1 MKLSVR
7 NFGPI
12 KQADIETKKYNFFI
26 GNTSTGKS
34 VVAKLI
40 AIANSTDFIALN
52 SGELDKFKSILADY
66 CIDFEFKTDTIINIS
81 IDNEVKSSVTAD
93 RFIVKYT
100 KKSDYE
106 IRHLVSQVSD
116 LKSYLKLF
124 DNIPYNPNNVNEV
137 NYLKGLKHF
146 LKEVSENAFNDYI
159 KNQKVFPPLESSI
172 YIPAERNLI
181 SLFSNSIYSIL
192 SAGSV
197 IPESILRFGKLYE
210 KAKNGNK
217 KFVIDFL
224 KLCVEFNKSNDL
236 IDLGDDKGKITF
248 KQASSGMQS
257 VIPLWVVFTNAVNGQ
272 GNEIIIEEPELNL
285 FPVVQTNLLK
295 QIFERANGSLS
306 NIYITTH
313 SPYVFSEV
321 DNLIFANDI
330 YSTALEKGNNDLA
343 HKVTK
348 LVRPETMIRYEDI
361 SSYYFEDNGNVKKVN
376 DDKHRL
382 SGADAVDMASDITS
396 SVFDQLMDLE
406 NEL

>member
-40 AIANSTDFIALN
+40 AIANSADFIALN

-124 DNIPYNPNNVNEV
+124 DNIPYNQNNVNEV

-295 QIFERANGSLS
+295 QIFERANNSLS

-330 YSTALEKGNNDLA
+330 YSAALEKGNNDLA

-348 LVRPETMIRYEDI
+348 LVSPETMIRYEDI

>member
-1 MKLSVR
+1 M
-7 NFGPI
+7 
-12 KQADIETKKYNFFI
+12 
-26 GNTSTGKS
+26 
-34 VVAKLI
+34 
-40 AIANSTDFIALN
+40 
-52 SGELDKFKSILADY
+52 
-66 CIDFEFKTDTIINIS
+66 
-81 IDNEVKSSVTAD
+81 
-93 RFIVKYT
+93 
-100 KKSDYE
+100 
-106 IRHLVSQVSD
+106 
-116 LKSYLKLF
+116 
-124 DNIPYNPNNVNEV
+124 
-137 NYLKGLKHF
+137 
-146 LKEVSENAFNDYI
+146 SENAFNDYI

-295 QIFERANGSLS
+295 QIFERANNSLS

-330 YSTALEKGNNDLA
+330 YSAALEKGNNDLA

-348 LVRPETMIRYEDI
+348 LIRPETMIRYEDI

-382 SGADAVDMASDITS
+382 SGADAVDMASDISS
-396 SVFDQLMDLE
+396 SVFDRLMDLE

>member
-40 AIANSTDFIALN
+40 AIANSADFIALN

-124 DNIPYNPNNVNEV
+124 DNIPYNQNNVNEV

-146 LKEVSENAFNDYI
+146 LKEVPENAFNDYI

-295 QIFERANGSLS
+295 QIFERANNSLS

-330 YSTALEKGNNDLA
+330 YSAALEKGNNDLA

-348 LVRPETMIRYEDI
+348 LISPETMIRYEDI

>member
-12 KQADIETKKYNFFI
+12 KKADIETKKYNFYI

-40 AIANSTDFIALN
+40 AITNSSDFLALN
-52 SGELDKFKSILADY
+52 SGEFDKFKSMLADY
-66 CIDFEFKTDTIINIS
+66 CIDFDFKGDTK
-81 IDNEVKSSVTAD
+81 IDITIENEVKCSITAKN
-93 RFIVKYT
+93 FVVKF
-100 KKSDYE
+100 KKNSDYE

-124 DNIPYNPNNVNEV
+124 DKIPYSSNNVNEI
-137 NYLKGLKHF
+137 NYIKGLKHF
-146 LKEVSENAFNDYI
+146 LKEMPENAFNDYI
-159 KNQKVFPPLESSI
+159 NNQKVFPQLDNSI

-192 SAGSV
+192 HAGSV

-257 VIPLWVVFTNAVNGQ
+257 VIPLWVVFTNAVSGQ
-272 GNEIIIEEPELNL
+272 ENEIIIEEPELNL

-295 QIFERANGSLS
+295 QIFESANSSLS

-321 DNLIFANDI
+321 DNLIYANDI
-330 YSTALEKGNNDLA
+330 YHAALEKGDNDLA
-343 HKVTK
+343 DKVAS
-348 LVRPETMIRYEDI
+348 LVSPETMINYENVL
-361 SSYYFEDNGNVKKVN
+361 SYYFEDDGNVKKVN

-382 SGADAVDMASDITS
+382 TGADAVDMASDITS
-396 SVFDQLMDLE
+396 NVFDRLMDLE

>member
-40 AIANSTDFIALN
+40 AIANSADFIALN

-124 DNIPYNPNNVNEV
+124 DNIPYNQNNVNEV
-137 NYLKGLKHF
+137 NYIKGLKHF

-295 QIFERANGSLS
+295 QIFEWANSSLS

-330 YSTALEKGNNDLA
+330 YSAALEKGNNDLA
-343 HKVTK
+343 HKVMK

>member
-1 MKLSVR
+1 MKLSIR

-40 AIANSTDFIALN
+40 AIANSADFIALN

-124 DNIPYNPNNVNEV
+124 DNIPYNQNNVNEV

-210 KAKNGNK
+210 KAKNGNN
-217 KFVIDFL
+217 KFFIDFL

-295 QIFERANGSLS
+295 QIFERANNSLS

-330 YSTALEKGNNDLA
+330 YSAALEKGNNDLA

>member
-40 AIANSTDFIALN
+40 AIANSADFIALN

-124 DNIPYNPNNVNEV
+124 DNIPYNQNNVNEV

-295 QIFERANGSLS
+295 QIFERANNSLS

-330 YSTALEKGNNDLA
+330 YSAALEKGNNDLA

-382 SGADAVDMASDITS
+382 SGADAVDMASDISS
-396 SVFDQLMDLE
+396 SVFDRLMDLE